1 MMFDKVRKEVTI
13 QGHKLVLAE
22 MDALNFTKMLEMK
35 DEGESIFF
43 MISQCIE
50 SPTQDIEE
58 VKKWPSSV
66 INELTTECVELLGMS
81 GETKKK

>member
-66 INELTTECVELLGMS
+66 INELTTECIKLLGLDDV
-81 GETKKK
+81 TKKK